1 MKEIILIK
9 LGELVLK
16 GLNRNVFEAAL
27 IRNIRRRLT
36 PLGGFDIKTAQ
47 STVYV
52 TPHEGA
58 DMDTAVEK
66 ISKIFGIAT
75 FSRACA
81 VEKQMSAILE
91 AAGEYLKPQL
101 LAAKTFK
108 VETKRS
114 DKNFSLKSPEISAEV
129 GEDLLEKYPHLTV
142 DVHEPDLIV
151 RVEIRDFGAY
161 VHGQP
166 LRGAGGIPVGTGGS
180 AAILISGGI
189 DSPVAAWMMAKRG
202 LELTAIHFASPPY
215 TSERAEQKV
224 ADLLTKVSEYAG
236 RMNMFTVPF
245 ARVQE
250 EIMAK
255 CPEEFFTIIMRR
267 FMMRISEKIAK
278 QEYCSA
284 LITGESLGQVASQ
297 TIQAIVCTDQASEM
311 PVFRPLIGMDKIDI
325 IEISRKIDTFDI
337 SIQPFEDCCTV
348 FTPKHPRT
356 RPELP
361 AVLEAEA
368 ALDCEA
374 LIEECVRNVKLT
386 KISPKA

>member
-81 VEKQMSAILE
+81 VEKQMPAILE

-161 VHGQP
+161 EIG
-166 LRGAGGIPVGTGGS
+166 
-180 AAILISGGI
+180 
-189 DSPVAAWMMAKRG
+189 
-202 LELTAIHFASPPY
+202 
-215 TSERAEQKV
+215 RAHV
-224 ADLLTKVSEYAG
+224 
-236 RMNMFTVPF
+236 
-245 ARVQE
+245 
-250 EIMAK
+250 
-255 CPEEFFTIIMRR
+255 
-267 FMMRISEKIAK
+267 
-278 QEYCSA
+278 
-284 LITGESLGQVASQ
+284 
-297 TIQAIVCTDQASEM
+297 
-311 PVFRPLIGMDKIDI
+311 
-325 IEISRKIDTFDI
+325 
-337 SIQPFEDCCTV
+337 
-348 FTPKHPRT
+348 
-356 RPELP
+356 
-361 AVLEAEA
+361 
-368 ALDCEA
+368 
-374 LIEECVRNVKLT
+374 
-386 KISPKA
+386 